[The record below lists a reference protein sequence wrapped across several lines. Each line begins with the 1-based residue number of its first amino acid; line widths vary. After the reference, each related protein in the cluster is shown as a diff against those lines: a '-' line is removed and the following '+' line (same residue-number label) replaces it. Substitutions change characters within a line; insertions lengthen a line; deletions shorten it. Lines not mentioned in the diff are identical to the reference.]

1 MNRILIW
8 AVMGFLWVSSA
19 LLASDAQKEAEGMT
33 VGDPLWISQAS
44 DFESVLFIQEEG
56 KQLATGKL
64 LFIPARNSGSLIPI
78 GGCAMKRAKITPGKR
93 PRVSKHQ
100 QQAQRTG
107 RAILRIV
114 L

>member
-64 LFIPARNSGSLIPI
+64 LFIPSEKFR
-78 GGCAMKRAKITPGKR
+78 ITHPDRRMRYEEGKDYTW
-93 PRVSKHQ
+93 KT
-100 QQAQRTG
+100 ATC
-107 RAILRIV
+107 I
-114 L
+114 